1 MFIRLPILEISGS
14 RGQPDSTAILHPL
27 QRELSHNED
36 DMTSNAP
43 SGPKPMSEYTSR
55 ELGVLERKI
64 IEDTER
70 VRQLISA
77 EKYDE
82 ACELGRASLQYI
94 DADGIH
100 LSRPMAQLASELS
113 KSITS
118 RDLGPRSDD
127 QRREKLLEDSATV
140 FRELLGI
147 FSEPKVDLAQVKPL
161 RLNRL
166 IGLLGEQQNHPA
178 LALVFTSLWESREV
192 QHKWRP
198 ENIWA
203 IGRRLVIAQYFSGDY
218 DAAIRL
224 AEGIVYNNRRM
235 WGSRGPSTLDMKL
248 LLSQLYSSIGGRYQ
262 PQRHGR
268 ERAKKYYKKAADLHE
283 NVLRAFTDPCYDGLD
298 DDDDVIDLD
307 ESSTSVDLGLA
318 EKGTSSPAIGYI
330 LRHVRL
336 LKLSIQRLGEWPK
349 SPAEYGRL
357 IAAVSENVP
366 DGSADIEEV
375 KKWNIENFGDGK
387 AEATDDLLDPNFSHW
402 GLPDGQASE
411 D

>member
-1 MFIRLPILEISGS
+1 
-14 RGQPDSTAILHPL
+14 
-27 QRELSHNED
+27 
-36 DMTSNAP
+36 
-43 SGPKPMSEYTSR
+43 MSEYKSR

-70 VRQLISA
+70 VQQLISA
-77 EKYDE
+77 ERYDE

-94 DADGIH
+94 DAYGIH

-113 KSITS
+113 KSIAS
-118 RDLGPRSDD
+118 RDFGPRRDE
-127 QRREKLLEDSATV
+127 QRGEKMLKDSATV

-147 FSEPKVDLAQVKPL
+147 FSEPKVDLAQVNPL
-161 RLNRL
+161 RLNCL

-192 QHKWRP
+192 QCNWRP

-203 IGRRLVIAQYFSGDY
+203 VGRRLVIAQYFSGDY
-218 DAAIRL
+218 DAALRL
-224 AEGIVYNNRRM
+224 AGDIVYSLRRM
-235 WGSRGPSTLDMKL
+235 LGTRDPSTLDMKL
-248 LLSQLYSSIGGRYQ
+248 LLSQLYSTIGGRHQ
-262 PQRHGR
+262 SQRYGR

-283 NVLRAFTDPCYDGLD
+283 NVLRAFTHGLD
-298 DDDDVIDLD
+298 NDDDFIDLE

-318 EKGTSSPAIGYI
+318 GKGTSSPASGYI

-357 IAAVSENVP
+357 IAAVSKNVP
-366 DGSADIEEV
+366 DGLADIEEV

-402 GLPDGQASE
+402 GLPDGHASE

>member
-1 MFIRLPILEISGS
+1 MWSAGFYYKI
-14 RGQPDSTAILHPL
+14 HPFQL
-27 QRELSHNED
+27 ELSQNED
-36 DMTSNAP
+36 DMTSDAS
-43 SGPKPMSEYTSR
+43 SGPKPMSENKSR

-70 VRQLISA
+70 VQQLISA
-77 EKYDE
+77 ERYDE
-82 ACELGRASLQYI
+82 ACELGHASLQSI
-94 DADGIH
+94 DAYDIH
-100 LSRPMAQLASELS
+100 LSRPMTQLASELS
-113 KSITS
+113 KSIAS
-118 RDLGPRSDD
+118 RDLGPPGDD
-127 QRREKLLEDSATV
+127 QRREKMLKVSATV

-147 FSEPKVDLAQVKPL
+147 FSEPKVDLAQVNPL

-178 LALVFTSLWESREV
+178 LALVFTSLWESRAVRHE
-192 QHKWRP
+192 WGS

-203 IGRRLVIAQYFSGDY
+203 VGRRLVIARYLSGDY

-224 AEGIVYNNRRM
+224 AEDIVYNHRRM
-235 WGSRGPSTLDMKL
+235 LGTRNPFTLDMKL

-262 PQRHGR
+262 SQRHGR

-283 NVLRAFTDPCYDGLD
+283 NVLRVFTDPYHDGFNND
-298 DDDDVIDLD
+298 DDFIDLE

-318 EKGTSSPAIGYI
+318 EEGTSSPASGYI
-330 LRHVRL
+330 LRHIHL
-336 LKLSIQRLGEWPK
+336 LKLSIERLGEWPK

-357 IAAVSENVP
+357 IAAVSANVP
-366 DGSADIEEV
+366 DGVGYTEEV

-402 GLPDGQASE
+402 GLPDGHASE